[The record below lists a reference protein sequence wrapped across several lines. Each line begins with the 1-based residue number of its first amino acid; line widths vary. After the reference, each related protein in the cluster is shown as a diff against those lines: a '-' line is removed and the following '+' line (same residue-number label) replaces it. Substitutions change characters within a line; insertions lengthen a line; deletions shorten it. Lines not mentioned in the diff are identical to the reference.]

1 MKKEP
6 IRHHYIPRFIL
17 RKFCDE
23 NGELSY
29 YDVNTKTVSLK
40 RPEDVF
46 VTRNLYRDTINHPD
60 EPTQIEKDLAKF
72 ENESSRIIEKF
83 LKDDDVILTI
93 EEDEKLRLF
102 FAIMGFRS
110 ERVQKQFGINADQVY
125 KDFYGFYQADGN
137 LTDFWKRNL
146 GELVNCRSIKEVL
159 DNPKIDDP
167 IKAFMV
173 RDTYGVTGMYFMRFE
188 KRCKEDFVVS
198 DAYPGVMEGL
208 LDNGIGLP
216 LYYLYPISK
225 QIMILLIANGAELS
239 RQAISGF
246 DKKMFKKPKLSVNGK
261 HLHIKTQRVY
271 EQDVKKLNQILID
284 NATEGI
290 VGNIHE

>member
-23 NGELSY
+23 NGQLSY
-29 YDVNTKTVSLK
+29 FDIDTKTISQK
-40 RPEDVF
+40 KPEDVF

-60 EPTQIEKDLAKF
+60 EPVKIEKDLARF
-72 ENESSRIIEKF
+72 ENEASKIIEKF
-83 LKDDDVILTI
+83 FDDDVILTT

-110 ERVQKQFGINADQVY
+110 ERVQKQFGINADQDY
-125 KDFYGFYQADGN
+125 KDFYGFYQEDGN

-159 DNPKIDDP
+159 GNPKIDEP

-173 RDTYGVTGMYFMRFE
+173 RDTYGITGMYFMRIE
-188 KRCKEDFVVS
+188 KRGKEDFVLS

-208 LDNGIGLP
+208 LDNGVGLP
-216 LYYLYPISK
+216 LYYLYPLSK
-225 QIMILLIANGAELS
+225 QIMILLIANG
-239 RQAISGF
+239 
-246 DKKMFKKPKLSVNGK
+246 V
-261 HLHIKTQRVY
+261 
-271 EQDVKKLNQILID
+271 
-284 NATEGI
+284 
-290 VGNIHE
+290 